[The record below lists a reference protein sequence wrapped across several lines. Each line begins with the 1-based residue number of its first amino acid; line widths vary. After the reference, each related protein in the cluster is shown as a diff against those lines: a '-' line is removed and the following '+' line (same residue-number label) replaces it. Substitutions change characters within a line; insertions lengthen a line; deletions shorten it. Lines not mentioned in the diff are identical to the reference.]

1 MDYAF
6 LPPEINSAR
15 MYSGPGPNSML
26 VAAASWDALAAE
38 LASAAENYGSVIA
51 RLTGMHWWGPAST
64 SMLAMSA
71 PYVEWLERTAAQT
84 KQTAT
89 QARAAAAAFEQAH
102 AMTVPPALVTANRA
116 ELKALIASNLL
127 GQNTAAIAAIEAQYA
142 EMWAQ
147 DAAAMYGYATTSA
160 AARQLTPFSSP
171 QQTTNPA
178 GLAAQNAAVTQAA
191 TNSAGNTPTALS
203 QLSSFLS
210 QAVEAPTGWPNILPD
225 DFTILDGIF
234 AAYATVGVTQDIE
247 SICAGIIGAENN
259 LGLLGAPVRIRR
271 SWRRAR
277 SGSMR
282 HSVRQKKA
290 LLRACTMRYSR
301 VPAGRVRSGRCP
313 YHRPGPRPRAPR
325 SRRCRA
331 PA

>member
-116 ELKALIASNLL
+116 ELK
-127 GQNTAAIAAIEAQYA
+127 
-142 EMWAQ
+142 
-147 DAAAMYGYATTSA
+147 
-160 AARQLTPFSSP
+160 
-171 QQTTNPA
+171 
-178 GLAAQNAAVTQAA
+178 
-191 TNSAGNTPTALS
+191 
-203 QLSSFLS
+203 
-210 QAVEAPTGWPNILPD
+210 
-225 DFTILDGIF
+225 
-234 AAYATVGVTQDIE
+234 
-247 SICAGIIGAENN
+247 
-259 LGLLGAPVRIRR
+259 
-271 SWRRAR
+271 
-277 SGSMR
+277 
-282 HSVRQKKA
+282 
-290 LLRACTMRYSR
+290 
-301 VPAGRVRSGRCP
+301 
-313 YHRPGPRPRAPR
+313 
-325 SRRCRA
+325 
-331 PA
+331 

>member
-102 AMTVPPALVTANRA
+102 AMTVPPALVTGIRGAIVVETA
-116 ELKALIASNLL
+116 SASN
-127 GQNTAAIAAIEAQYA
+127 TA
-142 EMWAQ
+142 
-147 DAAAMYGYATTSA
+147 GTS
-160 AARQLTPFSSP
+160 P
-171 QQTTNPA
+171 
-178 GLAAQNAAVTQAA
+178 
-191 TNSAGNTPTALS
+191 
-203 QLSSFLS
+203 
-210 QAVEAPTGWPNILPD
+210 
-225 DFTILDGIF
+225 
-234 AAYATVGVTQDIE
+234 
-247 SICAGIIGAENN
+247 
-259 LGLLGAPVRIRR
+259 
-271 SWRRAR
+271 
-277 SGSMR
+277 
-282 HSVRQKKA
+282 
-290 LLRACTMRYSR
+290 
-301 VPAGRVRSGRCP
+301 
-313 YHRPGPRPRAPR
+313 
-325 SRRCRA
+325 
-331 PA
+331 

>member
-102 AMTVPPALVTANRA
+102 AMTVPQRWSQASGVPSSSKRPVPATPL
-116 ELKALIASNLL
+116 ALHL
-127 GQNTAAIAAIEAQYA
+127 
-142 EMWAQ
+142 
-147 DAAAMYGYATTSA
+147 D
-160 AARQLTPFSSP
+160 PFSSR
-171 QQTTNPA
+171 PA
-178 GLAAQNAAVTQAA
+178 RH
-191 TNSAGNTPTALS
+191 
-203 QLSSFLS
+203 
-210 QAVEAPTGWPNILPD
+210 
-225 DFTILDGIF
+225 
-234 AAYATVGVTQDIE
+234 
-247 SICAGIIGAENN
+247 
-259 LGLLGAPVRIRR
+259 RIR
-271 SWRRAR
+271 
-277 SGSMR
+277 
-282 HSVRQKKA
+282 
-290 LLRACTMRYSR
+290 TN
-301 VPAGRVRSGRCP
+301 VRS
-313 YHRPGPRPRAPR
+313 
-325 SRRCRA
+325 
-331 PA
+331 

>member
-102 AMTVPPALVTANRA
+102 AMTVPPALVTGIRVPSSSKRPVPATP
-116 ELKALIASNLL
+116 LALH
-127 GQNTAAIAAIEAQYA
+127 
-142 EMWAQ
+142 
-147 DAAAMYGYATTSA
+147 
-160 AARQLTPFSSP
+160 LT
-171 QQTTNPA
+171 
-178 GLAAQNAAVTQAA
+178 
-191 TNSAGNTPTALS
+191 
-203 QLSSFLS
+203 
-210 QAVEAPTGWPNILPD
+210 
-225 DFTILDGIF
+225 
-234 AAYATVGVTQDIE
+234 
-247 SICAGIIGAENN
+247 
-259 LGLLGAPVRIRR
+259 
-271 SWRRAR
+271 
-277 SGSMR
+277 
-282 HSVRQKKA
+282 HSVLDQHDTVSA
-290 LLRACTMRYSR
+290 QM
-301 VPAGRVRSGRCP
+301 
-313 YHRPGPRPRAPR
+313 
-325 SRRCRA
+325 
-331 PA
+331 

>member
-116 ELKALIASNLL
+116 ELKRTDRVEPPGPEHRSDRSHRGTVRRDVGTRRGRDVRLRHHLSGGETVDAVLL
-127 GQNTAAIAAIEAQYA
+127 
-142 EMWAQ
+142 
-147 DAAAMYGYATTSA
+147 ATTDHQPGRASRPERRGHPGRHQLRREHADRIVATVLFPVAGSRGADGMAFNCHERPYDLDYNSFDSA
-160 AARQLTPFSSP
+160 A
-171 QQTTNPA
+171 
-178 GLAAQNAAVTQAA
+178 G
-191 TNSAGNTPTALS
+191 
-203 QLSSFLS
+203 
-210 QAVEAPTGWPNILPD
+210 
-225 DFTILDGIF
+225 
-234 AAYATVGVTQDIE
+234 
-247 SICAGIIGAENN
+247 
-259 LGLLGAPVRIRR
+259 
-271 SWRRAR
+271 
-277 SGSMR
+277 
-282 HSVRQKKA
+282 
-290 LLRACTMRYSR
+290 
-301 VPAGRVRSGRCP
+301 
-313 YHRPGPRPRAPR
+313 
-325 SRRCRA
+325 
-331 PA
+331 

>member
-1 MDYAF
+1 
-6 LPPEINSAR
+6 
-15 MYSGPGPNSML
+15 ML

-178 GLAAQNAAVTQAA
+178 A
-191 TNSAGNTPTALS
+191 TTDHQPGRASRPERRGHPGRH
-203 QLSSFLS
+203 QLRREH
-210 QAVEAPTGWPNILPD
+210 ADRIV
-225 DFTILDGIF
+225 
-234 AAYATVGVTQDIE
+234 ATVLFPV
-247 SICAGIIGAENN
+247 AGSRGADGMAFNCHERPYDLDYNSFDS
-259 LGLLGAPVRIRR
+259 A
-271 SWRRAR
+271 
-277 SGSMR
+277 
-282 HSVRQKKA
+282 
-290 LLRACTMRYSR
+290 
-301 VPAGRVRSGRCP
+301 AG
-313 YHRPGPRPRAPR
+313 
-325 SRRCRA
+325 
-331 PA
+331 

>member
-147 DAAAMYGYATTSA
+147 DAAAIYGYATTSA

-210 QAVEAPTGWPNILPD
+210 QAVEAPTGWRSTATSGHMTWITTVLTRQPD
-225 DFTILDGIF
+225 
-234 AAYATVGVTQDIE
+234 
-247 SICAGIIGAENN
+247 
-259 LGLLGAPVRIRR
+259 
-271 SWRRAR
+271 R
-277 SGSMR
+277 SGIRGAIVVETASA
-282 HSVRQKKA
+282 SN
-290 LLRACTMRYSR
+290 T
-301 VPAGRVRSGRCP
+301 AGTP
-313 YHRPGPRPRAPR
+313 P
-325 SRRCRA
+325 
-331 PA
+331 